1 MALARKLAVSLL
13 VAGVAI
19 ISGSPSP
26 YRSVAEA
33 AGPASPVITAQF
45 VPPVQGGTIPLQN
58 GPNCRFQRI
67 RYCKIG
73 VDCPRLLIA
82 ACIAPARPVTHADGT
97 VYCEWLVCK

>member
-1 MALARKLAVSLL
+1 MAPARKSVASLIVAALAVSGLPL
-13 VAGVAI
+13 PFGPFAVAAA
-19 ISGSPSP
+19 SP
-26 YRSVAEA
+26 
-33 AGPASPVITAQF
+33 PVITAQL
-45 VPPVQGGTIPLQN
+45 VPKVQGGTIPPQN